1 MKEGKF
7 LKDFNQNV
15 KFKMVQSKP
24 HGFKKNLI
32 KTGCEPMS
40 KTNNKRGFESYR
52 LLDIV
57 TCDY

>member
-1 MKEGKF
+1 
-7 LKDFNQNV
+7 
-15 KFKMVQSKP
+15 MVQSKP